1 MKIGSREL
9 WYAVLPGAAFM
20 RAIVLAGA
28 GALLLTLL
36 VAQIAIAL
44 ESPLPMWASLI
55 LWLFVNRALL
65 ERWQPSHR

>member
-1 MKIGSREL
+1 
-9 WYAVLPGAAFM
+9 
-20 RAIVLAGA
+20 
-28 GALLLTLL
+28 LL